1 MSKLSKQNQLSSRSK
16 RWRERG
22 QSMVELALI
31 LPLFLGLV
39 LAIMEIGRA
48 WATKQSLTLAAREGV
63 RVLALPYGAGL
74 TFSTEG
80 QKQDAAL
87 KTVSSYLANSGVV
100 VTADTEITVVRQLP
114 MGDQILDTNDDKI
127 EENYTNGVRGD
138 RIGIRIRHKFD
149 TALPIILTMFSSN
162 QSGQSGGNMGASCY
176 LEHE

>member
-1 MSKLSKQNQLSSRSK
+1 MSELSKQHQQVRRLSK
-16 RWRERG
+16 WKEHG
-22 QSMVELALI
+22 QSMAEMALI

-39 LAIMEIGRA
+39 LAIIEIGRA
-48 WATKQSLTLAAREGV
+48 WATKQSLTLAAREGA

-80 QKQDAAL
+80 QKQDAAI
-87 KTVSSYLANSGVV
+87 KTVSSYLTNSGVV
-100 VTADTEITVVRQLP
+100 VTADTQIAAVRQLP

-162 QSGQSGGNMGASCY
+162 QSGQSGVNMGVTCY

>member
-1 MSKLSKQNQLSSRSK
+1 
-16 RWRERG
+16 
-22 QSMVELALI
+22 MVELALI

-74 TFSTEG
+74 TFSTES
-80 QKQDAAL
+80 QKQDAAI
-87 KTVSSYLANSGVV
+87 KTVSTYLANSGVV
-100 VTADTEITVVRQLP
+100 VTADTEIAAVRLLP
-114 MGDQILDTNDDKI
+114 MGDQILDTSDDKL
-127 EENYTNGVRGD
+127 EESYSGGVRGD

-149 TALPIILTMFSSN
+149 TPLPIILTMFSSN
-162 QSGQSGGNMGASCY
+162 QTNQSGVNMGATCY

>member
-1 MSKLSKQNQLSSRSK
+1 
-16 RWRERG
+16 
-22 QSMVELALI
+22 MVELALI

-100 VTADTEITVVRQLP
+100 VTADTEIAVVRQLP

-162 QSGQSGGNMGASCY
+162 QSGQSGVNMGASCY